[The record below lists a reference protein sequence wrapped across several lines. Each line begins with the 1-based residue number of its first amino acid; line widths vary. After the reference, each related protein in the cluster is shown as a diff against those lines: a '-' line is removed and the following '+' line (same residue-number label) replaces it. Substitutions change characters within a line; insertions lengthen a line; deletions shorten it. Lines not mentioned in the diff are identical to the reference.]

1 MACNVHAI
9 NASIPDVHVIKKFPD
24 GKGKYFK
31 MAYSDVFITAIYNQN
46 VKMRIAYCFPQ
57 KNNPAVIFE
66 ILTKD
71 SKIYKNM
78 AQYVNS
84 LAPRINELV
93 NNRRK
98 AGTVVAEGNNYWYLY
113 RPYMVA
119 GTALGLVRLTYDDL
133 SSSREE
139 CIGVTFPLSLMDC
152 QKYKREGQNHWKDML
167 SDLCN
172 GDVKRIEYNFYPPYP
187 EKTGSVE
194 LPVTA
199 EMALVIQRVVNAYN
213 NKK

>member
-1 MACNVHAI
+1 MVYNVHAI

-31 MAYSDVFITAIYNQN
+31 MAYSDVFTTAIYNQN

-78 AQYVNS
+78 VQYVNS

-98 AGTVVAEGNNYWYLY
+98 AGTVIAEGTNDWYME

-133 SSSREE
+133 STSRDE
-139 CIGVTFPLSLMDC
+139 CIGVTFPLSLMDSD
-152 QKYKREGQNHWKDML
+152 KYNFNGKNHWKGML
-167 SDLCN
+167 ADLCN
-172 GDVKRIEYNFYPPYP
+172 GDCKVLKYQYYPPYP
-187 EKTGSVE
+187 EKAVSVE
-194 LPVTA
+194 LPINA
-199 EMALVIQRVVNAYN
+199 EMALVIQRLLKAYG
-213 NKK
+213 K